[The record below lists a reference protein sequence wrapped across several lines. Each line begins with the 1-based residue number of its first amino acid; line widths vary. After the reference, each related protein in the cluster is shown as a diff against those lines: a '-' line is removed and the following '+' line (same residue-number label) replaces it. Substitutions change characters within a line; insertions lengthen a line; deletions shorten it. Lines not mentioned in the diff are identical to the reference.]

1 MSEKTLTDLPMI
13 GTHPIQ
19 DEGACST
26 QNYVSLEEKT
36 VLAAMRKLRER
47 AEEVRAGIDSAAS
60 VNEKSRLE
68 AELAELREQR
78 AELALKRDDA
88 FTRKMIMLGHLPPE
102 ADPGY
107 R

>member
-60 VNEKSRLE
+60 ADEQARLE
-68 AELAELREQR
+68 GELAELREQR
-78 AELALKRDDA
+78 AKLAVQRDDA

>member
-1 MSEKTLTDLPMI
+1 MI

-36 VLAAMRKLRER
+36 VLAAMRKLHEQ
-47 AEEVRAGIDSAAS
+47 ALEVRTKIKAATSAD
-60 VNEKSRLE
+60 EKRRLE
-68 AELAELREQR
+68 TELANLREQR
-78 AELALKRDDA
+78 AELEIRRDHA